1 MSLPQSVRDI
11 ADLLGLAA
19 ALLLVKRYGG
29 TYLKVPVGQQDGKVK
44 GDLIALLGE
53 EKALIF
59 IRHYAGERVA
69 IARCESS
76 FRNTRAIEIITKYGS
91 GTSAAKLALEYGMTE
106 RNIRNILKR
115 IPEGMEGA
123 A

>member
-1 MSLPQSVRDI
+1 MSLPQSIKDI

-19 ALLLVKRYGG
+19 ALALVKRYGG
-29 TYLKVPVGQQDGKVK
+29 TYLKVPVGLKDGKVK

-53 EKALIF
+53 EKALVF

-76 FRNTRAIEIITKYGS
+76 LRNARAIAIIAKYDS
-91 GTSAAKLALEYGMTE
+91 GVSAAKLAIEYGMTE
-106 RNIRNILKR
+106 RNVRNILKR